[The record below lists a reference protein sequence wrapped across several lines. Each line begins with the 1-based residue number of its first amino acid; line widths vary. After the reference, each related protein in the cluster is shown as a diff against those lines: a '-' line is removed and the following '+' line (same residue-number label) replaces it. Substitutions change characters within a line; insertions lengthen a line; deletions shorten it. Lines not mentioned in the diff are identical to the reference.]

1 MPLLTY
7 HLVAEPVYE
16 AWDSSEGYTPE
27 DYEQDGFIHC
37 TDGIANVLVT
47 ANRYYKEDVRHWLV
61 LVIDKELV
69 SAEVKYEDA
78 EKIYPHIYGTL
89 NREAIVSE
97 LPVKRAEDGTFE
109 SLELVK
115 LD

>member
-1 MPLLTY
+1 MPSLTY
-7 HLVAEPVYE
+7 HLVAEPVYQD
-16 AWDSSEGYTPE
+16 WDGSQDYTPE

-37 TDGIANVLVT
+37 TDGIANVLAT
-47 ANRYYKEDVRHWLV
+47 ANRYYKDDKRHWLV
-61 LVIDKELV
+61 LVIDKDLV
-69 SAEVKYEDA
+69 RAEVKYEDE

-89 NREAIVSE
+89 NRDAIVSE
-97 LPVKRAEDGTFE
+97 LPVKRDHGTFV

>member
-1 MPLLTY
+1 MPSLTY
-7 HLVAEPVYE
+7 HLVAEPVYQD
-16 AWDSSEGYTPE
+16 WDGSQDYTPE

-37 TDGIANVLVT
+37 TDGIANVLAT
-47 ANRYYKEDVRHWLV
+47 ANRYYKDDKRHWLV
-61 LVIDKELV
+61 LVIDKDLV
-69 SAEVKYEDA
+69 RAEVKYEDE

-89 NREAIVSE
+89 NRAAIVSE
-97 LPVKRAEDGTFE
+97 LPVKRDHGTFV